1 MPSQRGSSDCRWTS
15 AVSCG
20 DAAVCTRLFLWLCW
34 HRSWWKTLS
43 HPPQWRKRGRE
54 KHGTLSCQNSHLNRI
69 PFVVSP
75 CCMLMHGCSWS
86 QFVRWLVRVKVSPL
100 SPSVSPSLLSWKSD
114 SSGNKI
120 YIIRNQRFHCFEP
133 FPPSPC
139 VAQLP
144 STFFRTKTSR
154 MLCQALQ

>member
-1 MPSQRGSSDCRWTS
+1 MH
-15 AVSCG
+15 AVVPVTVLAQELVK
-20 DAAVCTRLFLWLCW
+20 DA
-34 HRSWWKTLS
+34 
-43 HPPQWRKRGRE
+43 
-54 KHGTLSCQNSHLNRI
+54 
-69 PFVVSP
+69 
-75 CCMLMHGCSWS
+75 
-86 QFVRWLVRVKVSPL
+86 L
-100 SPSVSPSLLSWKSD
+100 SPTSMIEEERERKTWNTVLSEFASQPYSFCRLTVLHADAWMLVIAIRTMAGPCESISSLPISVSPPLLSWKSD

-120 YIIRNQRFHCFEP
+120 YIIRNQRLYCFEP